1 MYKNNNPFKISYNTG
16 LVIDSFSFLLSGK
29 KWISFKNKDNIK
41 LFFRYAKGK
50 RIHTSRPS
58 VQEILKEVFQQ
69 KEKLCQIEI

>member
-29 KWISFKNKDNIK
+29 KWISFKNKDNIQ

-50 RIHTSRPS
+50 RIYH
-58 VQEILKEVFQQ
+58 
-69 KEKLCQIEI
+69 